1 MIPIGALIFLSAIAA
16 SGSPALADARSH
28 AHSDI
33 QVILDPDKNRISATV
48 QIRLWTAD
56 ARRIRFHLT
65 ENAEDLSVTVDD
77 RKADFSLRGT
87 SLQVDGGNKPTR
99 QPINIRIRYTCR
111 FNDPVPYMPV
121 NTDNPG
127 YGVTATISEK
137 GTLLLAGSGWYPD
150 PEIDRVSYRLQV
162 DAPEGILAV
171 TAGRLE
177 GHINAK
183 GRTRS
188 TWIVDNPVRG
198 LALSAARFQ
207 LNTRKVGPVTAAT
220 YFLKGSEHLSESYLQ
235 AVERYLLLYQ
245 DLFGPYPF
253 SKFAVV
259 ENFFPTG
266 YGFPS
271 YTLLGGRVLR
281 LPFIKYTSLGHEIAH
296 CWWGNG
302 VYVDYS
308 RGNWSEGLT
317 TYVAD
322 YLYKEQK
329 SAAGARDYR
338 RQMLRN
344 YATLVSEDNE
354 FSLSRF
360 ISRTDR
366 VTKTIGYDKAAMV
379 FHMVRQK
386 IGDKNFWETL
396 RGVFKENLFE
406 TISWEDWRR
415 AFESKS
421 GKSLNTF
428 FDQWVIG
435 TGAPKP
441 AFESLKVVQAEK
453 GYLVAGSIVQSPP
466 LFSFTA
472 DLVLETPQ
480 GSVTTTITVSDRK
493 TDFKIPS
500 DARPERLH
508 FDPESNLWRRLYEI
522 EVPPTVNSIKGS
534 NNVAMIVAGDM
545 DSDEAETANTLATA
559 LGLNRVRILP
569 EDAVDIKSLDEY
581 DLVFYGRPERS
592 DLLALLP
599 EKMKGSGRQMT
610 LNNKTYRDSTDVYF
624 GVVPSALAEQRV
636 IAFFWPNDMQQAETA
651 VRKIPHYGKYSY
663 LVFRGG
669 RNIDKGTWPVI
680 ESPLNVRLELPAGE
694 NTRS

>member
-1 MIPIGALIFLSAIAA
+1 MLIGALIFLYSIAV
-16 SGSPALADARSH
+16 SGSPALADVRSR

-33 QVILDPDKNRISATV
+33 QVILDPDRNRISATV
-48 QIRLWTAD
+48 KISLWTAD
-56 ARRIRFHLT
+56 SNRIRFHLS

-77 RKADFSLRGT
+77 RKADFSFRGT
-87 SLQVDGGNKPTR
+87 TLLVDGGKKQNR

-111 FNDPVPYMPV
+111 FNDSVPYMPI

-150 PEIDRVSYRLQV
+150 PQVDQVSYRLQV

-177 GHINAK
+177 EHSSAE
-183 GRTRS
+183 GRSRS
-188 TWIVDNPVRG
+188 IWKVDNPVRG

-207 LNTRKVGPVTAAT
+207 VNTRKVGSVTAAT
-220 YFLKGSEHLSESYLQ
+220 YFLKGSEHLSESYLE
-235 AVERYLLLYQ
+235 AVERYLVLYQ

-329 SAAGARDYR
+329 SAAGALDYR

-344 YATLVSEDNE
+344 YAALVSADNE
-354 FSLSRF
+354 FPISRF

-366 VTKTIGYDKAAMV
+366 ITKTIGYDKAAMV
-379 FHMVRQK
+379 FHMIRQK

-396 RGVFKENLFE
+396 RDVFEENLFE

-415 AFESKS
+415 AFESRS
-421 GKSLNTF
+421 GKSLKTF

-441 AFESLKVVQAEK
+441 AFESLNVVQAEEK
-453 GYLVAGSIVQSPP
+453 YLVTGSIVQTPP
-466 LFSFTA
+466 YFSFTA
-472 DLVLETPQ
+472 DLVLETRQ
-480 GSVTTTITVSDRK
+480 GSITKKITVSDRK
-493 TDFKIPS
+493 TDFQITS
-500 DARPERLH
+500 DARPERLT
-508 FDPESNLWRRLYEI
+508 FDPESNLWRRLYDI

-534 NNVAMIVAGDM
+534 NNVAMVVASDL
-545 DSDEAETANTLATA
+545 DSVEAETANTLAAA
-559 LGLNRVRILP
+559 LGLNRVRIFA
-569 EDAVDIKSLDEY
+569 EDAVDLNSMDAY
-581 DLVFYGRPERS
+581 DLVFFGRPKRS

-599 EKMKGSGRQMT
+599 ENMKGHGRQIT
-610 LNNKTYRDSTDVYF
+610 LNNKTYHDATDVYF
-624 GVVPSALAEQRV
+624 GVVPSSLDEGRV
-636 IAFFWPNDMQQAETA
+636 IAFFWPNDMRQAETV
-651 VRKIPHYGKYSY
+651 VRKIPHYGRYSY

-669 RNIDKGTWPVI
+669 RNINKGTWPI
-680 ESPLNVRLELPAGE
+680 TESPLNVRLELPAGE
-694 NTRS
+694 SSRS